1 MIKHPVVLLAVALL
15 VCGVSASHAD
25 STMDEVR
32 AELNRGVAAG
42 EISRDEAKSLMRDAV
57 ANHRAERHAR
67 RDAKHVEN
75 DARKAEKQARR
86 EARRAEKDTAED

>member
-1 MIKHPVVLLAVALL
+1 MQ
-15 VCGVSASHAD
+15 
-25 STMDEVR
+25 
-32 AELNRGVAAG
+32 
-42 EISRDEAKSLMRDAV
+42 ISRDEAKSLMRDAV

-75 DARKAEKQARR
+75 DARKAEKHARR